1 MDRSIVIV
9 EDDPELSHLLR
20 DYFVEQ
26 GFAVEC
32 LDDGR
37 VATERIVAQPPDLV
51 ILDQML
57 PGLNGVEVCQR
68 VRAHSAVPILM
79 LTAVQGDIDVV
90 AGLEAGVDDYVI
102 KPCNPRVLLARVRA
116 LLRRAVE
123 RPEELEHDEEIVR
136 VGSLE
141 VNRSRRTVRIAGQQ
155 VSVTAAEH
163 DLAYLLALH
172 KGTVVTRD
180 TLSLEVRGVPY
191 DGLDRGIDIHVS
203 RLRKKLHDGGLRDV
217 AIRAVRG
224 EGYQL
229 VLAVG

>member
-9 EDDPELSHLLR
+9 EDDPELSNLLH

-26 GFAVEC
+26 GFAVQC
-32 LDDGR
+32 LEDGR
-37 VATERIVAQPPDLV
+37 VATERIIEQPPDLV

-68 VRAHSAVPILM
+68 VRAHSTVPILM

-116 LLRRAVE
+116 LLRRAAE
-123 RPEELEHDEEIVR
+123 RPDDSDQDEEIVC

-141 VNRSRRTVRIAGQQ
+141 VNRSRRTVRIGAHQ
-155 VSVTAAEH
+155 VAVTAAEH

-172 KGTVVTRD
+172 KGSVVTRD
-180 TLSLEVRGVPY
+180 TLSIEVRGVPY
-191 DGLDRGIDIHVS
+191 DGIDRGIDIHVS
-203 RLRKKLHDGGLRDV
+203 RLRKKLHEGGLRDV
-217 AIRAVRG
+217 EIRAIRG

-229 VLAVG
+229 VLATE